1 MDEQLKFSWGHIIA
15 FLALIFISY
24 ITFVGE
30 VYKTDGDFTK
40 AAITMVVVDVALVIV
55 FIGSQMAKATAH
67 KFSKRI
73 WLERIGIFTSPI
85 IFVVCMVPYFHFWT
99 VHSHN
104 KKIISNFT
112 NAINASN
119 QMFTDYEEYAN
130 DRIGNYQHM
139 LERVISNRSIHP
151 EQFAACGFSEGD
163 EQIQKENMLKT
174 LHLQLLSNNYDSLK
188 ASANKWIESS
198 SRGASTWNVF
208 LLGNTKEIKSAIKDW
223 NHQLC
228 VFSEKKLSNE
238 EFPGNGVHQN
248 LEHSGMN
255 SSNKNSL
262 PEKKLAPDGRSER
275 AIKKN
280 INSPYN
286 RVTAFDESSQSLEK
300 VEKGLDDLTNLF
312 TQKSSPN
319 MMAIITSVLLYLA
332 LLFPYVLQDRHTKSV
347 YRLIG
352 MEKGYKKG
360 NSEIDIDTYYNGK
373 SISEK
378 TDSND
383 DYDSF
388 TL

>member
-15 FLALIFISY
+15 FIALIFISY
-24 ITFVGE
+24 VTFVGM
-30 VYKTDGDFTK
+30 VYQTDGDFTK
-40 AAITMVVVDVALVIV
+40 AAITMVVVDIVLAIV

-73 WLERIGIFTSPI
+73 WLERVGIFSSPI
-85 IFVVCMVPYFHFWT
+85 IFVVCMLPYFHFWT

-104 KKIISNFT
+104 EEIISNFT

-130 DRIGNYQHM
+130 KRIGDYQHM

-151 EQFAACGFSEGD
+151 EQFAACGFSEGK

-188 ASANKWIESS
+188 TSAKEWIESS

-223 NHQLC
+223 NHQLN
-228 VFSEKKLSNE
+228 VSSEKKLSNE
-238 EFPGNGVHQN
+238 EFLDNKVMAFPK
-248 LEHSGMN
+248 
-255 SSNKNSL
+255 SNKSL
-262 PEKKLAPDGRSER
+262 REVEKKLDG
-275 AIKKN
+275 
-280 INSPYN
+280 
-286 RVTAFDESSQSLEK
+286 
-300 VEKGLDDLTNLF
+300 LTSLF
-312 TQKSSPN
+312 TQGTFPN
-319 MMAIITSVLLYLA
+319 FMAIIMAAFLYLA
-332 LLFPYVLQDRHTKSV
+332 MLFPYLLQDRNTKSI

-360 NSEIDIDTYYNGK
+360 GDGIDIDNTYVD
-373 SISEK
+373 SSTSEAQNA
-378 TDSND
+378 SD
-383 DYDSF
+383 DYNSF

>member
-24 ITFVGE
+24 VTFVGE
-30 VYKTDGDFTK
+30 VYQTDGDFTK
-40 AAITMVVVDVALVIV
+40 ATITMVVVDMVLAVV

-73 WLERIGIFTSPI
+73 WLERIAIFTSPI
-85 IFVVCMVPYFHFWT
+85 IFVVCMLPYFHFWT

-104 KKIISNFT
+104 EEIISNFT

-130 DRIGNYQHM
+130 KRIGDYQHM

-151 EQFAACGFSEGD
+151 EQFAACGFSEGR
-163 EQIQKENMLKT
+163 EQVQKDNMLKT

-188 ASANKWIESS
+188 TSANKWIESS

-228 VFSEKKLSNE
+228 VFSGKKLSNE
-238 EFPGNGVHQN
+238 EF
-248 LEHSGMN
+248 LD
-255 SSNKNSL
+255 NKV
-262 PEKKLAPDGRSER
+262 A
-275 AIKKN
+275 
-280 INSPYN
+280 
-286 RVTAFDESSQSLEK
+286 AFTESSKSL
-300 VEKGLDDLTNLF
+300 VEVETKLDKLTSLF
-312 TQKSSPN
+312 TQGAFPN
-319 MMAIITSVLLYLA
+319 IMAIITAAFLYLA
-332 LLFPYVLQDRHTKSV
+332 MLFPYILQDRHTKSI
-347 YRLIG
+347 YRLVG
-352 MEKGYKKG
+352 MEKGYKKATSG
-360 NSEIDIDTYYNGK
+360 IDMDISNIDT
-373 SISEK
+373 STSE
-378 TDSND
+378 TQNASD

>member
-24 ITFVGE
+24 VTFVGE
-30 VYKTDGDFTK
+30 VYQTDGDFTK
-40 AAITMVVVDVALVIV
+40 ATMTMVVVDMVLAVV

-85 IFVVCMVPYFHFWT
+85 MFVVCMLPYFHFWT
-99 VHSHN
+99 VHSYN
-104 KKIISNFT
+104 EEIINNFT

-119 QMFTDYEEYAN
+119 QMFADYEEYAN
-130 DRIGNYQHM
+130 KRIGNYQHM

-151 EQFAACGFSEGD
+151 AQFAACGFREGR
-163 EQIQKENMLKT
+163 EQVQKDNMLKT

-188 ASANKWIESS
+188 TSANKWIESS

-238 EFPGNGVHQN
+238 EFLDNKAAAFTK
-248 LEHSGMN
+248 
-255 SSNKNSL
+255 SSKSL
-262 PEKKLAPDGRSER
+262 VEVETKLD
-275 AIKKN
+275 K
-280 INSPYN
+280 
-286 RVTAFDESSQSLEK
+286 
-300 VEKGLDDLTNLF
+300 LTSLF
-312 TQKSSPN
+312 TQGAFPN
-319 MMAIITSVLLYLA
+319 IMAIITAAFLYLA
-332 LLFPYVLQDRHTKSV
+332 MLFPYILQDRHTKSI
-347 YRLIG
+347 YRLVG
-352 MEKGYKKG
+352 MEKGYKKATSG
-360 NSEIDIDTYYNGK
+360 IDMDISNIDT
-373 SISEK
+373 STSE
-378 TDSND
+378 TQNVSD